1 MKNRIIGGFIA
12 LAILAGA
19 AGAWAAEAKKQ
30 ENKPQLVE
38 KTGVISIQKAD
49 AAKKE
54 KYDTVLLKAGD
65 ESIKLLPGMD
75 KKIFKPLEK
84 MDGKT
89 ITVKGEYLTPKP
101 PKYPLAA
108 LKVHSVTTDVKLPA
122 AK

>member
-19 AGAWAAEAKKQ
+19 AGAWAAEGKKQ
-30 ENKPQLVE
+30 EKKPALTE
-38 KTGVISIQKAD
+38 KTGVVEVQKAD

-54 KYDTVLLKAGD
+54 KYDTVLLKAAD
-65 ESIKLLPGMD
+65 ESIKLLPGKD
-75 KKIFKPLEK
+75 KKVFQPLEK
-84 MDGKT
+84 LAGKT
-89 ITVKGEYLTPKP
+89 VTVKGEYLTPKP

-108 LKVHSVTTDVKLPA
+108 LKVESFVEVKAPA